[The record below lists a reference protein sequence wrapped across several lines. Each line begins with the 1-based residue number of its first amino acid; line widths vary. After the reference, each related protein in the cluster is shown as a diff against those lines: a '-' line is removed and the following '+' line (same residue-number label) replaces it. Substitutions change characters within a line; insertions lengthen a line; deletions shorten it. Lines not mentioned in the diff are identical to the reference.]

1 MRVGKNE
8 LEQEVVIYL
17 DSEECAMLQDIIRGS
32 HLPQKR
38 GFQKILE
45 LDL

>member
-8 LEQEVVIYL
+8 LSEEVKIYL

-38 GFQKILE
+38 TFQKILE
-45 LDL
+45 L

>member
-8 LEQEVVIYL
+8 LTGEGEVYL
-17 DSEECAMLQDIIRGS
+17 DSEECELMKEIVKGS

-38 GFQKILE
+38 RLWKIVEE
-45 LDL
+45 L

>member
-8 LEQEVVIYL
+8 LTQENEIYL
-17 DSEECAMLQDIIRGS
+17 DSEECAMLKDIILGS

-38 GFQKILE
+38 IFQKIIDE
-45 LDL
+45 L